1 MNQKEIAEFK
11 KALKLYK
18 LTTTRLGADSPS
30 TYYYDSREA
39 AEEAL
44 RDLPN
49 GEIEE
54 IDGFIMRRF
63 WNGMTFSELVYWAY

>member
-11 KALKLYK
+11 KALRLYK

-30 TYYYDSREA
+30 AYYYDSREA

-49 GEIEE
+49 GEVEE

-63 WNGMTFSELVYWAY
+63 WNGMTLNELVYWAY

>member
-1 MNQKEIAEFK
+1 MNQKEINEMK

-30 TYYYDSREA
+30 AYCYNSMEA
-39 AEEAL
+39 AEKAL

-54 IDGFIMRRF
+54 VDGFIMRRF

>member
-1 MNQKEIAEFK
+1 MNQNEINEMK
-11 KALKLYK
+11 KAPKLYK

-30 TYYYDSREA
+30 AYYYYSMEEA
-39 AEEAL
+39 EKAL

-54 IDGFIMRRF
+54 VDGFM
-63 WNGMTFSELVYWAY
+63 WWLEHAMTGGATWK